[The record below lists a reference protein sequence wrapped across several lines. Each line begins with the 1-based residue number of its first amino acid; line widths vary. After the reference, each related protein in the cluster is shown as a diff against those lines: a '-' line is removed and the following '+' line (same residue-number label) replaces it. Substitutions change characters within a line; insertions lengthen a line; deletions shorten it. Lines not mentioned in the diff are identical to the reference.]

1 MEDKSVMEAV
11 WYGRGITDG
20 NNLSFSE
27 EDLYDE
33 AEKMMGDREITLEM
47 YNAWVE
53 GVKATRG
60 YDYGLLGLL

>member
-1 MEDKSVMEAV
+1 MEDKSVVEAV
-11 WYGRGITDG
+11 WYGRGIADG

-60 YDYGLLGLL
+60 YGYGLLGLL